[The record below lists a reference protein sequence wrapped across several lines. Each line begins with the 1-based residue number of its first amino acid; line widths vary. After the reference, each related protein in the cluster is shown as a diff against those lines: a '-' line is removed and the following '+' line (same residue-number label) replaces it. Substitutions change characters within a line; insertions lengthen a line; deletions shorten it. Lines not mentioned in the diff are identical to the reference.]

1 MNVEQKSWKMTNQ
14 KYKNIAHHNCCKVT
28 LCSVGIAAGVVVVVG
43 NPEAAVAVVVV
54 VVVVAIA
61 FWQGQEGCFIGSS
74 QNSCSH

>member
-1 MNVEQKSWKMTNQ
+1 MNVEQKSWKMANQ
-14 KYKNIAHHNCCKVT
+14 KYKNIAHHNGCKVT
-28 LCSVGIAAGVVVVVG
+28 LCAVGIAAGVVVVVG

-54 VVVVAIA
+54 VVVAVA